1 MAQVNPRPM
10 TQVLGH
16 VYCCVLV
23 IPGFALRELD
33 ESPAMDKGWTSDN
46 DGAQLLVL
54 DELDSV

>member
-1 MAQVNPRPM
+1 M